1 MQVNINLISLGGIYT
16 RFACILIEKISFM
29 SFIFSEY
36 GDIIL
41 HCILFLTHLY
51 ADVWVLF
58 VSSLHFSSREVF
70 GNIQAFLKR
79 HDYVYI
85 SIMLKPGFCIEYGF
99 PWVKD
104 ELLNSCTKLS
114 SHLSF
119 SLHFYVQWS
128 SNLAFCLLGRQC
140 SSTTEHP

>member
-1 MQVNINLISLGGIYT
+1 MQVNINLISGIYT
-16 RFACILIEKISFM
+16 RFACIPIEKISFM

-41 HCILFLTHLY
+41 HCTLFLTRLY

-79 HDYVYI
+79 HWLCLHLYHVKTWILHRIWVSLSERWTLKFLYKALVS
-85 SIMLKPGFCIEYGF
+85 SI
-99 PWVKD
+99 
-104 ELLNSCTKLS
+104 LLFAFLCAMKFKLS
-114 SHLSF
+114 FLST
-119 SLHFYVQWS
+119 
-128 SNLAFCLLGRQC
+128 R
-140 SSTTEHP
+140 